1 MFHHYHPP
9 LHPGEILRE
18 DFLKELKISRA
29 AFAKRSKIPLR
40 ELNSLLDCRR
50 RMTPYHVTRV
60 ALATNT
66 TYDFWFRFQW
76 LRDIWYAHKKIA
88 KAEGVPFT
96 KWLAK
101 DLKRE
106 RKHHDDFNA
115 FMDKMCRKKS
125 KIQDFEFL
133 LKAPEMT
140 DKLCGKILAAGCDD
154 TGLGSYG
161 NKVFLSFGRVGQS
174 RDESIRSALRDLRA
188 GSIPV
193 LKLLP
198 QDKRKPSVRRGRRR
212 R

>member
-40 ELNSLLDCRR
+40 ELNSLLDCKR

-60 ALATNT
+60 AIATGT

-106 RKHHDDFNA
+106 RKLHDEFNA
-115 FMDKMCRKKS
+115 WMSKVCRKKP
-125 KIQDFEFL
+125 KTQEFGFL

-140 DKLCGKILAAGCDD
+140 DKLCGRVLAAGCDD
-154 TGLGSYG
+154 TILGSFG
-161 NKVFLSFGRVGQS
+161 NKVTLSFDREAMT
-174 RDESIRSALRDLRA
+174 RDEAIRSALRDLRA
-188 GSIPV
+188 GSIPI
-193 LKLLP
+193 LKMLP
-198 QDKRKPSVRRGRRR
+198 QEKPSARRGRRR
-212 R
+212 RR

>member
-18 DFLKELKISRA
+18 DFLKVLKISRA

-40 ELNSLLDCRR
+40 ELNSLLDCKR
-50 RMTPYHVTRV
+50 RMTPAHVIRI

-66 TYDFWFRFQW
+66 SVDFWFRWQW

-88 KAEGVPFT
+88 KASGVPFT

-106 RKHHDDFNA
+106 RKLHDDFNA
-115 FMDKMCRKKS
+115 WMSKVCRKKM
-125 KIQDFEFL
+125 KIQEFEFL
-133 LKAPEMT
+133 LKAPVMT
-140 DKLCGKILAAGCDD
+140 DKLVGKVLAAGCDD
-154 TGLGSYG
+154 TGLGSFG
-161 NKVFLSFGRVGQS
+161 DKVFLSFGRQAMT
-174 RDESIRSALRDLRA
+174 RDEAIYSALRDLRA

-198 QDKRKPSVRRGRRR
+198 PEKRQRSVRRRR
-212 R
+212 